1 MADDVWVFAEHQGGK
16 IRKVVLEL
24 LGAGRTLADTLKGRL
39 CAVVLGSGVDETA
52 QHLGRYADLVYVWDD
67 PQLEYYNSDCYLPLF
82 TECIDR
88 EKPAIILA
96 GATYVARDF
105 FPCLAGR
112 LDTGIVI
119 DCLHMEVTDGGRL
132 ILRKPF
138 YGGRVL
144 GDVVCPDCRPQIVLV
159 RPNTYPVSGPR
170 DARGEILAQ
179 ETLLDSEDIRL
190 KVEDVVMSARERLDL
205 TEAEIIVTG
214 GRGLKGPEHFTIVEE
229 LAEVLGATVG
239 TTRAVVDSG
248 WRPHSDQVGKSG
260 KTVSPR
266 LYVAAGA
273 SGAIH
278 HIMGMDTA
286 KVVVAINTDPRA
298 PFFQYADYGIAGD
311 LFEVIPLL
319 TEEFRKELVDNNE
332 G

>member
-1 MADDVWVFAEHQGGK
+1 MANDVWVFAEHQGGK

-24 LGAGRTLADTLKGRL
+24 LGAGRTLADRLKGRL
-39 CAVVLGSGVDETA
+39 CAVVLGTGVGEIA
-52 QHLGRYADLVYVWDD
+52 EQLSRHGDLVYVWDD
-67 PQLEYYNSDCYLPLF
+67 PQLDYYNGDCYLPLL
-82 TECIDR
+82 TECVER
-88 EKPAIILA
+88 EKPALILA

-105 FPCLAGR
+105 FPRLAGR
-112 LDTGIVI
+112 VDTGIVI
-119 DCLHMEVTDGGRL
+119 DCLRIEVTDGGSL
-132 ILRKPF
+132 MLRKPF
-138 YGGRVL
+138 YGGKVL
-144 GDVVCPDCRPQIVLV
+144 GDVVCPDCSPQIVLV
-159 RPNTYPVSGPR
+159 RPNTYPVSAPR
-170 DARGEILAQ
+170 DTRGEILSQ
-179 ETLLDSEDIRL
+179 ETHLNPEDIRL
-190 KVEDVVMSARERLDL
+190 KVEDVVMSDRGRLDL

-214 GRGLKGPEHFTIVEE
+214 GRGLKGPEHFTVIEE
-229 LAEVLGATVG
+229 LADVLGATVG

-266 LYVAAGA
+266 LYIAAGA

-298 PFFQYADYGIAGD
+298 PFFQHADYGIAGD
-311 LFEVIPLL
+311 LFEIIPLL
-319 TEEFRKELVDNNE
+319 TKELKKESDKNE